1 MKKNMGSTD
10 RIIRLSTATLI
21 AVLYFTNVI
30 EGTLAI
36 VLGIAAVIFAATSFV
51 NFCPLYSMLGINTCQ
66 TK

>member
-1 MKKNMGSTD
+1 MGSTD